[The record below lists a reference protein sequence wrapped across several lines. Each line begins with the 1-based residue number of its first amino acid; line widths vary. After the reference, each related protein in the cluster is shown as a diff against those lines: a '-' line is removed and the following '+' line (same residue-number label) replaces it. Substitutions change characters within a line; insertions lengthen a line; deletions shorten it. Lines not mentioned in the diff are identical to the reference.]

1 MDILGQKGRIE
12 IKNNGAE
19 VKIYKV
25 ERSKSY
31 RNYKNL
37 EIINKKRNILD
48 KFMLENLNFSLKYK
62 RNDDLNNDLTIQNIV
77 KSALEKEINE
87 NI

>member
-1 MDILGQKGRIE
+1 
-12 IKNNGAE
+12 
-19 VKIYKV
+19 
-25 ERSKSY
+25 
-31 RNYKNL
+31 
-37 EIINKKRNILD
+37 
-48 KFMLENLNFSLKYK
+48 MLENLNFSLKYN